1 MSVPVPLV
9 DLGHRDTAKAIR
21 DLTHLLASPAWLFNE
36 LLLEVVYLSGSEN
49 LVLDLFLALKAR
61 QMLGQEIQV
70 VVCSTISRLN
80 VL

>member
-9 DLGHRDTAKAIR
+9 DLGHRDTAKTFR

-61 QMLGQEIQV
+61 
-70 VVCSTISRLN
+70 
-80 VL
+80 